1 MRICIKANSFH
12 IETCTCHLYIPLA
25 KILIILHKTKKKEEK
40 VSKGGHSCDR
50 VFSRLIIEKI
60 NFFLISLLEKL
71 TRWANFLT
79 TPH

>member
-1 MRICIKANSFH
+1 MEFSYCH
-12 IETCTCHLYIPLA
+12 IAIA

-60 NFFLISLLEKL
+60 NFFLISLLENLEVTEKVSIFASRKE
-71 TRWANFLT
+71 TISSR
-79 TPH
+79 

>member
-1 MRICIKANSFH
+1 MYFGFRQNAF
-12 IETCTCHLYIPLA
+12 A

-71 TRWANFLT
+71 EVTEKVPIFASRKET
-79 TPH
+79 ISSR